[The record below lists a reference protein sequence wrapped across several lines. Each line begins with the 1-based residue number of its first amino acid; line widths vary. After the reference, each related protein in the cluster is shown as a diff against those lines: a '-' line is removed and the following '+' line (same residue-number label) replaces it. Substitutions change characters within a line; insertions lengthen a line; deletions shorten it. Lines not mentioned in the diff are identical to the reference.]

1 MSTFEITRDAYDMIV
16 LDGEVL
22 RWEYNIPDRTFVLKR
37 ATGETI
43 RKYRKVH

>member
-1 MSTFEITRDAYDMIV
+1 MSTFEITRDGDTIV

-22 RWEYNIPDRTFVLKR
+22 RWEYDIPGRTFVLKR

-43 RKYRKVH
+43 RKYRKVR